1 LHPPVKTVQA
11 SFSGKSSR
19 VVFCKPLIIIFGSP
33 CVIVDLDVLFVNKV
47 RKHLIFA
54 FFRVKI
60 IKR

>member
-1 LHPPVKTVQA
+1 MLWSYIKVPVNTKDVRTSSLLFLIFDTFDLVTV
-11 SFSGKSSR
+11 
-19 VVFCKPLIIIFGSP
+19 V
-33 CVIVDLDVLFVNKV
+33 VDLDVLFVNKV